1 MPSNTSHTPANRIQ
15 TMAKL
20 KSNSIANLIELKPKL
35 SPVRVITLGRRTL
48 KSNFFF
54 YHFRAAKIDSPATTL
69 SPTLHFSTAS
79 IGI

>member
-35 SPVRVITLGRRTL
+35 SPVRVIKLGRRTL
-48 KSNFFF
+48 KSNFFI
-54 YHFRAAKIDSPATTL
+54 YYFRAAKIDSPATTL

-79 IGI
+79 NGI